1 MSDAPIIFEYEHGIF
16 SVDTQYQRTGLA
28 ASHLIVEDGHVGI
41 VDTGANS
48 AVPLLLAALECDPD
62 LPRYV
67 QVDAGKL
74 RQVLLNLLGN
84 AIKYTDSGAVKLRA
98 RLVSLAGAGAPGPR
112 PTRARHPGLHRR

>member
-48 AVPLLLAALECDPD
+48 AVPLLLAALDRQGLDPAS
-62 LPRYV
+62 
-67 QVDAGKL
+67 VDYLFLTHVHLDHAG
-74 RQVLLNLLGN
+74 
-84 AIKYTDSGAVKLRA
+84 
-98 RLVSLAGAGAPGPR
+98 GAGLLMRSLP
-112 PTRARHPGLHRR
+112 